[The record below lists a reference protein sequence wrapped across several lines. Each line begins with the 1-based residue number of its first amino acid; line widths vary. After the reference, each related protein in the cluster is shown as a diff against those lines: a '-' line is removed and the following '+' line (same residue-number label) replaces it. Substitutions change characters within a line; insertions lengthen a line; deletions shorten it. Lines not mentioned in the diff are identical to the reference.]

1 MGMGL
6 FFYLLETFFGDYIMH
21 NLVTYTMC
29 FGFQRGVRYFYC
41 CKFTPIL
48 LCFGIYTKSTFAYDC
63 SYLNNHESQTFVV
76 DMVDCSSCFA
86 PLSCSFFPAQQAA
99 S

>member
-6 FFYLLETFFGDYIMH
+6 TFFFSETSFGDYIMDK
-21 NLVTYTMC
+21 LVTYTMC
-29 FGFQRGVRYFYC
+29 FGFQRVVRYFYC

-48 LCFGIYTKSTFAYDC
+48 FCFGVDTKSTFAYDC
-63 SYLNNHESQTFVV
+63 DYFNNHGPQTFVV